1 MEYVVG
7 QKVYVRENANN
18 FKLLSYSGDVI
29 YIDNI
34 QELILVRFKNSKT
47 AFFSES
53 NLSLNFILPSLTSI
67 ISAMFIFALFS
78 YCIAYFAN
86 IVF

>member
-1 MEYVVG
+1 MKYVVG
-7 QKVYVRENANN
+7 QKVYIRQNVNN
-18 FKLLSYSGDVI
+18 FKLLSYSGEVI

-34 QELILVRFKNSKT
+34 QERILVRFKNSKT

-67 ISAMFIFALFS
+67 ISATIIFVLFS

-86 IVF
+86 IIF